1 MSQTVFAKEESSGVH
16 YEYTTEAINT
26 GKDKKNKEKEEDTSK
41 RTKLARRVAGN
52 ATESKEDKGGESKG
66 KSRARPFLERA
77 WHGLKSVFM
86 PEGFPESVSEDYL
99 EYQVWDTAQA
109 LCSTLSGLLS
119 AKAIL
124 TGVGVGDSA
133 ATPTSAVLQY
143 ITRDVTG
150 MAGRILFAWHKASS
164 LDRNAKSWRLA
175 ADVMND
181 LAMFVELLS
190 PLFPALFLWL
200 ACAGSLLRS
209 LVGVAGAATRTAL
222 TMHQARAGNIA
233 DVTAKD
239 GSQETAV
246 NIAGL
251 LIGAYL
257 LNALAAIEDPV
268 RSQAV
273 TWMVFVALTMGHIY
287 SNYRAVRAVVMET
300 LNDQRAAIVAR
311 AIAGDGKEAEVP
323 TPKKVAAAE
332 RIVWSGRTGVVLG
345 ATLGE
350 VAESAGDVDGERPYV
365 VAVRGNAVKVAMEKG
380 IGNEKIIEAAVVAHT
395 AKMLIERREGKS
407 GKEERDFVEV
417 ARKCV
422 GEVVEKNGCKDVVEC
437 LKKNGWNVSLPLFDI
452 KDSRYILCK

>member
-1 MSQTVFAKEESSGVH
+1 MSVFAKEVSSGVY
-16 YEYTTEAINT
+16 YEYTTH
-26 GKDKKNKEKEEDTSK
+26 
-41 RTKLARRVAGN
+41 
-52 ATESKEDKGGESKG
+52 KG
-66 KSRARPFLERA
+66 KLTRNPKIASPTTNKHNNNNSNNFRATLFLERA
-77 WHGLKSVFM
+77 WHGLQSVFM
-86 PEGFPESVSEDYL
+86 PEGYPESVSEDYL

-124 TGVGVGDSA
+124 TGVGVGDAA

-150 MAGRILFAWHKASS
+150 MAGRILFAWLKASS

-181 LAMFVELLS
+181 LAMFVELLA
-190 PLFPALFLWL
+190 PLFPLLFLWL

-257 LNALAAIEDPV
+257 LSALAAIQDPA
-268 RSQAV
+268 SAQLV
-273 TWMVFVALTMGHIY
+273 TWLVFIALTCGHVY

-300 LNDQRAAIVAR
+300 LNDQRAAIVAK
-311 AIAGDGKEAEVP
+311 AVAAEAGPAVP
-323 TPKKVAAAE
+323 TPREVAAAE
-332 RIVWSGRTGVVLG
+332 RILWCGRTGVVLG
-345 ATLGE
+345 APLAD
-350 VAESAGDVDGERPYV
+350 VADAAADVDPQKPYV
-365 VAVRGNAVKVAMEKG
+365 VTVRGGEVRVALEKG
-380 IGNEKIIEAAVVAHT
+380 ISAELIVEAAVVAHT
-395 AKMLIERREGKS
+395 ARSLATAGANTGAGTNIVAEARRRVEDVSKS
-407 GKEERDFVEV
+407 
-417 ARKCV
+417 
-422 GEVVEKNGCKDVVEC
+422 NGCTCITEY
-437 LKKNGWNVSLPLFDI
+437 LKKKGWNVALPLFDI
-452 KDSRYILCK
+452 KDSRYVLV

>member
-1 MSQTVFAKEESSGVH
+1 MSVFAKEESSGVH
-16 YEYTTEAINT
+16 YEYTTEGNVSKSIS
-26 GKDKKNKEKEEDTSK
+26 KKSDNGA
-41 RTKLARRVAGN
+41 KLSRRVTRN
-52 ATESKEDKGGESKG
+52 
-66 KSRARPFLERA
+66 KSAPSSSSARPLLERG
-77 WHGLKSVFM
+77 WHALKSVFM

-164 LDRNAKSWRLA
+164 LDRNSKSWRLA

-190 PLFPALFLWL
+190 PLFPLLFLWL

-257 LNALAAIEDPV
+257 LNALAAIEDPAK
-268 RSQAV
+268 SQAV
-273 TWMVFVALTMGHIY
+273 TWAVFVALTLGHIY

-300 LNDQRAAIVAR
+300 LNDQRAAIVAK
-311 AIAGDGKEAEVP
+311 AIAGKAGTPQSVL
-323 TPKKVAAAE
+323 TPKKVAAEE
-332 RIVWSGRTGVVLG
+332 RIVWSGNTGVVLG
-345 ATLGE
+345 ATLAE
-350 VAESAGDVDGERPYV
+350 VVDSTAEISADRPYV
-365 VAVRGNAVKVAMEKG
+365 ISARGGKIRVALEKG
-380 IGNEKIIEAAVVAHT
+380 ITAEKTIEAALLAHT
-395 AKMLIERREGKS
+395 AKCIADADKDGGNACVEKA
-407 GKEERDFVEV
+407 EERIVEV
-417 ARKCV
+417 VKRD
-422 GEVVEKNGCKDVVEC
+422 GCKTIVEC
-437 LKKNGWNVSLPLFDI
+437 LKKNGWNVTLPLFDI
-452 KDSRYILCK
+452 KDSRYTLCN